1 MNKHTL
7 RLTGAAL
14 AAMLAA
20 AACGG
25 TASVSTSSAPASSPA
40 AAASSAAA
48 KPASAAPASASAK
61 PAASAAGASAGAA
74 AKPSG
79 SAAAAAA
86 GGPIKIGYITPL
98 TGTQAAIAKDNQDGF
113 NLYMD
118 SINSTVAG
126 RKIEVTFADNQ
137 LKPDVGLTKAKELV
151 ENAKVSMLMGFSDT
165 PTAYAVATYVKDA
178 HIPMLINI
186 NAGGQGMMLDPKFA
200 SPYLVRITQN
210 GAELN
215 DTIADYIV
223 KQGKKKAIML
233 TQDFAPGIENSDLFG
248 SAYVY
253 RGGSVLQEIHPAT
266 ATTDFGPFIA
276 QLNKDAD
283 VIYAFETGVDGLRF
297 LEQYRTVS
305 SGNGPLFVDLFG
317 SIVAGP
323 NLAELKDKALGITA
337 NSAFSEAYD
346 DPGTQNFMK
355 AWRAKYP
362 GRLVSADAAS
372 GYAGA
377 QVLEAALK
385 KVAGKIEDQP
395 AFLQALYGT
404 DVDTARGPLK
414 LDKQHDVVQDIKIYG
429 IEKQGDSYGQKMIEA
444 YKGISAFWDRTEE
457 QLTKFPYGQMKGK
470 WVGMTKDK
478 LGDVITLPKS

>member
-1 MNKHTL
+1 MSKSIGKL
-7 RLTGAAL
+7 LGVALTAIL
-14 AAMLAA
+14 A

-25 TASVSTSSAPASSPA
+25 TAAPGQSGGPASAP

-48 KPASAAPASASAK
+48 KPVAAASAAAK
-61 PAASAAGASAGAA
+61 PAAGGSAA
-74 AKPSG
+74 AKPS
-79 SAAAAAA
+79 A
-86 GGPIKIGYITPL
+86 GTASGPIKIGYITPL

-113 NLYMD
+113 NLYLD

-126 RKIEVTFADNQ
+126 RKIEVSFADNQ
-137 LKPDVGLTKAKELV
+137 LKADVGLTKAKELV
-151 ENAKVSMLMGFSDT
+151 DNNKVNMLMGFSDT

-200 SPYLVRITQN
+200 SPYLVRMTQN

-215 DTIADYIV
+215 DTMADYLI
-223 KQGKKKAIML
+223 KQGKKKAIVL

-253 RGGSVLQEIHPAT
+253 RGGSIIQEIHPAT

-283 VIYAFETGVDGLRF
+283 VLFTFETGVDGLRF
-297 LEQYRTVS
+297 LEQYRTIAGA
-305 SGNGPLFVDLFG
+305 SGGPMFIDLFG
-317 SIVAGP
+317 AMVAGP
-323 NLAELKDKALGITA
+323 NLAELKDKALGVTA
-337 NSAFSEAYD
+337 NSPFSEAYD
-346 DPGTQNFMK
+346 DPGTQAFVK
-355 AWRAKYP
+355 AWKAKYP
-362 GRLVSADAAS
+362 GRLLSADAAA

-385 KVAGKIEDQP
+385 KVNGNIEDQQ

-414 LDKQHDVVQDIKIYG
+414 LDKYHDVIQDIKFYG
-429 IEKQGDSYGQKMIEA
+429 IEKQGDSYGQKMITA
-444 YKGISAFWDRTEE
+444 YKGVSAFWDRTEQ
-457 QLTKFPYGQMKGK
+457 QLKSFPYGQMKGK

-478 LGDVITLPKS
+478 VGDVITLPKS

>member
-1 MNKHTL
+1 MG
-7 RLTGAAL
+7 RLLGTAL
-14 AAMLAA
+14 AATIAV

-25 TASVSTSSAPASSPA
+25 TAAAPSASTPAASPASKPA
-40 AAASSAAA
+40 AASAAA
-48 KPASAAPASASAK
+48 KPAGSAS
-61 PAASAAGASAGAA
+61 AA
-74 AKPSG
+74 AKP
-79 SAAAAAA
+79 AA
-86 GGPIKIGYITPL
+86 GGPIKIGYVTPL

-137 LKPDVGLTKAKELV
+137 LKADVGLTKAKELV
-151 ENAKVSMLMGFSDT
+151 ENTKVNMLMGFSDT

-178 HIPMLINI
+178 HVPMLINI
-186 NAGGQGMMLDPKFA
+186 NAGGQGMMLDSKFA
-200 SPYLVRITQN
+200 SPYLVRMTQN
-210 GAELN
+210 GAEIN
-215 DTIADYIV
+215 DTMADYIV

-253 RGGSVLQEIHPAT
+253 RGGSIVQEIHPAT

-283 VIYAFETGVDGLRF
+283 VLFTFETGVDGLRF
-297 LEQYRTVS
+297 LEQYRTVAGS
-305 SGNGPLFVDLFG
+305 SGGPLFIDLFG
-317 SIVAGP
+317 AIVAGP
-323 NLAELKDKALGITA
+323 NLAELKDKALGVTA
-337 NSAFSEAYD
+337 NSPFSEAYD
-346 DPGTQNFMK
+346 DPGTQAFVK
-355 AWRAKYP
+355 AWKAKYP
-362 GRLVSADAAS
+362 GRLLSADAAS

-385 KVAGKIEDQP
+385 KVNGNVEDQQP
-395 AFLQALYGT
+395 FLQALYAT
-404 DVDTARGPLK
+404 NVDTARGPIK
-414 LDKQHDVVQDIKIYG
+414 LDKYHDVVQDIKFYG
-429 IEKQGDSYGQKMIEA
+429 IEKQGDSYGQKMITA
-444 YKGISAFWDRTEE
+444 YKGISAFWDRTED
-457 QLTKFPYGQMKGK
+457 QLKSFPYGQMKGK

>member
-1 MNKHTL
+1 MV
-7 RLTGAAL
+7 AAV
-14 AAMLAA
+14 
-20 AACGG
+20 ACGG
-25 TASVSTSSAPASSPA
+25 TASVSSTSGST

-48 KPASAAPASASAK
+48 KPASVAASASAK
-61 PAASAAGASAGAA
+61 PAASVSVA

-79 SAAAAAA
+79 TA
-86 GGPIKIGYITPL
+86 GGSIKIGYITPL
-98 TGTQAAIAKDNQDGF
+98 TGTQAAIAKDNQDAF

-118 SINSTVAG
+118 SINSTMAG
-126 RKIEVTFADNQ
+126 RKIEVSFGDNQ
-137 LKPDVGLTKAKELV
+137 LKADVGLTKAKELV

-178 HIPMLINI
+178 HVPMLINI
-186 NAGGQGMMLDPKFA
+186 NAGGQGMMIDPKFA

-215 DTIADYIV
+215 DTIADYVI
-223 KQGKKKAIML
+223 KQGKKKAVML

-248 SAYVY
+248 SAYIY
-253 RGGSVLQEIHPAT
+253 RGGSILQEIHPAT

-297 LEQYRTVS
+297 LEQYRTVAAQ
-305 SGNGPLFVDLFG
+305 SGGPLFVDLFG
-317 SIVAGP
+317 AIVSGP
-323 NLAELKDKALGITA
+323 NLAELKDKAVGVTA

-346 DPGTQNFMK
+346 DPGTQSFVK
-355 AWRAKYP
+355 AWKAKYP

-385 KVAGKIEDQP
+385 KVNGNIEDQQP
-395 AFLQALYGT
+395 FLQALYST
-404 DVDTARGPLK
+404 EVDTARGPLK
-414 LDKQHDVVQDIKIYG
+414 LDKYHDVIQDIKVYD
-429 IEKQGDSYGQKMIEA
+429 IEKQGDSYGQKMITS
-444 YKGISAFWDRTEE
+444 YKGVSAFWDRTED
-457 QLTKFPYGQMKGK
+457 QLKSFPYGQMKGK

-478 LGDVITLPKS
+478 VGDVITLPKS

>member
-1 MNKHTL
+1 MSKGIGGL
-7 RLTGAAL
+7 LGAAL
-14 AAMLAA
+14 AAMMTA

-25 TASVSTSSAPASSPA
+25 TASPSASATAASLASKPA
-40 AAASSAAA
+40 AAASAAGSASAAA
-48 KPASAAPASASAK
+48 KPAGASASA
-61 PAASAAGASAGAA
+61 A
-74 AKPSG
+74 AKP
-79 SAAAAAA
+79 AA
-86 GGPIKIGYITPL
+86 GGPIKIGYVTPL

-137 LKPDVGLTKAKELV
+137 LKADVGLTKAKELV
-151 ENAKVSMLMGFSDT
+151 ESSKVNMLMGFSDT

-178 HIPMLINI
+178 HVPMLINI

-200 SPYLVRITQN
+200 SPYLVRMTQN
-210 GAELN
+210 GAEIN
-215 DTIADYIV
+215 DTMADYII

-253 RGGSVLQEIHPAT
+253 RGGSIIQEIHPAT

-283 VIYAFETGVDGLRF
+283 VLFTFETGVDGLRF
-297 LEQYRTVS
+297 LEQYRTVNGS
-305 SGNGPLFVDLFG
+305 SGGPLFIDLFG
-317 SIVAGP
+317 AIVAGP
-323 NLAELKDKALGITA
+323 NLAELKDKAVGVTA
-337 NSAFSEAYD
+337 NSPFSEAYD
-346 DPGTQNFMK
+346 DPGTQAFVK
-355 AWRAKYP
+355 AWKAKYP
-362 GRLVSADAAS
+362 GRLLSADAAS

-385 KVAGKIEDQP
+385 KVNGNIEDQQP
-395 AFLQALYGT
+395 FLQALYAT
-404 DVDTARGPLK
+404 DVDTARGPIK
-414 LDKQHDVVQDIKIYG
+414 LDKYHDVVQDIKFYG
-429 IEKQGDSYGQKMIEA
+429 IEKQGDSYGQKMITA

-457 QLTKFPYGQMKGK
+457 QLKSFPYGQMKGK